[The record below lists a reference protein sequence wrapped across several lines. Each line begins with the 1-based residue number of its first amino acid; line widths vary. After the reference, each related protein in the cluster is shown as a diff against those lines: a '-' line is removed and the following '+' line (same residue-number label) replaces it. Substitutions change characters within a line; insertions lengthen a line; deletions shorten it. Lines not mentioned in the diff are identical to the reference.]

1 MGSFDSIKKIWGSL
15 SRMRQLLIAGVAIA
29 LLAGVVLWSQQHVR
43 GPAYATLFSGLEP
56 KDAGEI
62 VAELERQ
69 GIPFRL
75 EQGGGRVLVP
85 EADVHRTRLA
95 LASGGLP
102 RGGVV
107 GFEIM
112 DQARLGATDFDRRVN
127 YVRALQGELSRTIME
142 IQGVEAARVHLA
154 LPEPSLFI
162 QQTRPATAAVMVQ
175 LHPTAS
181 LDPAQVR
188 GIAHLVS
195 RGVEG
200 LTPENV
206 TIVDYGGRILSLE
219 AGLDGSGRASSAQL
233 DVQQSFQ
240 RNLETQLQRLLET
253 VLGRG
258 NVACR
263 VTAELNFDQTTVS
276 RRTFQPVDGGTGLA
290 RRVEEL
296 EELFTG
302 QGGAG
307 IPTGITA
314 NVPTYPIAAQ
324 PGGQTTYER
333 RDIARD
339 YELNEILEETVVAP
353 GTIRRL
359 SVAVVVNRELTPA
372 QEAAL
377 SSTVAAAIGYDPA
390 RNDRITVS
398 GIMFDT
404 TLADQL
410 RQDLERQREAE
421 TRAERQ
427 SRIIMMASAGAAALL
442 LVILTVVMLP
452 KGGKRKQLA
461 AQTTPVAVPAAVAA
475 ELSGAA
481 LRGPQDRVARL
492 ARQDPA
498 AVAQVLK
505 TWLAEEAK
513 T

>member
-1 MGSFDSIKKIWGSL
+1 MKKVWGSL
-15 SRMRQLLIAGVAIA
+15 GRMQQVLIAGVAIA
-29 LLAGVVLWSQQHVR
+29 LVAGIVLWSHQHAR
-43 GPAYATLFSGLEP
+43 GPAYATLFSGLDP
-56 KDAGEI
+56 RDAGEI

-69 GIPFRL
+69 GIPYRL
-75 EQGGGRVLVP
+75 EQGGGRILVP
-85 EADVHRTRLA
+85 EADVHRTRLT

-127 YVRALQGELSRTIME
+127 YIRALQGELSRTIME

-162 QQTRPATAAVMVQ
+162 QQTRPATAAVMVK
-175 LHPTAS
+175 LRHTAS

-219 AGLDGSGRASSAQL
+219 AGFDATGRASSAQL
-233 DVQQSFQ
+233 DVQESFQ
-240 RNLETQLQRLLET
+240 RNLESQLQRLLET

-258 NVACR
+258 NAACR

-276 RRTFQPVDGGTGLA
+276 RRTFQPADGATGLA

-314 NVPTYPIAAQ
+314 NVPTYPMAGQ

-333 RDIARD
+333 RDIARE
-339 YELNEILEETVVAP
+339 YELNEILEQTVVAP

-377 SSTVAAAIGYDPA
+377 TSMVAAAIGYDPG

-410 RQDLERQREAE
+410 RQDMERQQEAQA
-421 TRAERQ
+421 RAERQ
-427 SRIIMMASAGAAALL
+427 SRIMMMVSAGAAALL
-442 LVILTVVMLP
+442 LVILTVVMLA
-452 KGGKRKQLA
+452 KGGKRKRLVHQA
-461 AQTTPVAVPAAVAA
+461 PPVVASPVSAAA

-481 LRGPQDRVARL
+481 LRGPQERVTKL

-513 T
+513 V

>member
-1 MGSFDSIKKIWGSL
+1 MGSFDSIKKVWGSL
-15 SRMRQLLIAGVAIA
+15 ARPRQVLIAGVAMA
-29 LLAGVVLWSQQHVR
+29 LVVGVVLWSHQYAR
-43 GPAYATLFSGLEP
+43 GPAYATLFAGLDAR
-56 KDAGEI
+56 DAGEI

-69 GIPFRL
+69 GIPYRL
-75 EQGGGRVLVP
+75 EQGGSRVLVP
-85 EADVHRTRLA
+85 EPAVHRTRLT
-95 LASGGLP
+95 LAAGGLP

-127 YVRALQGELSRTIME
+127 YIRALQGELSRTIMGL
-142 IQGVEAARVHLA
+142 QGVEAARVHLA

-162 QQTRPATAAVMVQ
+162 QQTRPATAAVMLK
-175 LHPTAS
+175 LHPGSS

-219 AGLDGSGRASSAQL
+219 AGLGAAGRASSAQL
-233 DVQQSFQ
+233 DVQGSFQ
-240 RNLETQLQRLLET
+240 RNLENQLQRLLET
-253 VLGRG
+253 VLGYG

-263 VTAELNFDQTTVS
+263 VTAELNFDETTVS
-276 RRTFQPVDGGTGLA
+276 RRTFQPADGGSGLA

-296 EELFTG
+296 EELFQG

-307 IPTGITA
+307 TPAGITT
-314 NVPTYPIAAQ
+314 NVPTYPVAGQ

-333 RDIARD
+333 RDVARD
-339 YELNEILEETVVAP
+339 YALNEILEQTVVAP

-377 SSTVAAAIGYDPA
+377 TNTVAAAIGFDPA

-410 RQDLERQREAE
+410 RRDMERQQEAE
-421 TRAERQ
+421 ARAQRQ
-427 SRIIMMASAGAAALL
+427 SRIMMMATAGAAGLLL
-442 LVILTVVMLP
+442 LVLTVVVLL
-452 KGGKRKQLA
+452 KGGKRKRLPQPAPVVA
-461 AQTTPVAVPAAVAA
+461 APAVAA
-475 ELSGAA
+475 ELTGASV
-481 LRGPQDRVARL
+481 RGPQDRVARL

-513 T
+513 P